1 MTVRIDA
8 ARRTRFGVRDIAGL
22 IRIYEANYVR
32 LTKLVPDLAAC
43 DQAMTSRV
51 VGALDLH
58 LQIIER
64 QPYTTSLVLTYLFAD
79 RDDGCVLEP
88 NARINVYHD
97 VRAVEVVSHCRRRR
111 SYGTRPWTPGR
122 MPELDR
128 KWRMNRF
135 LLKWLRFCTYQ
146 GHLFLPGVT
155 PPALDECRSI
165 QAPDAHPHRHRS
177 TR

>member
-1 MTVRIDA
+1 MTVRIDT
-8 ARRTRFGVRDIAGL
+8 ARRSRFGIRDIAGL

-32 LTKLVPDLAAC
+32 LAKLVPELATC
-43 DQAMTSRV
+43 DRAMVSRV
-51 VGALDLH
+51 AGALDLH
-58 LQIIER
+58 LRIVEC
-64 QPYTTSLVLTYLFAD
+64 QPYTTSLVLTYLFED
-79 RDDGCVLEP
+79 RDGLVLEP

-111 SYGTRPWTPGR
+111 SYRTRPWTPGR

-135 LLKWLRFCTYQ
+135 LLKWLRFCTLQ

-155 PPALDECRSI
+155 PALDECRVI
-165 QAPDAHPHRHRS
+165 PAPHVHRHRYRP